1 MNLVFLSPQDDL
13 ADLVPEFWKDLVQ
26 QEGKPSRAA
35 PAGEPAYEYK
45 DAASKPRI
53 LYQPDPE
60 YSEAARAAGY
70 FGDAV
75 FSLVVTPQGKVRDV
89 KIVTPAGF
97 GLDEEGIK
105 AVNEWRIEPG
115 QKDGAPWRSAS
126 MSALVG
132 VCTERPLLTYFTV
145 S

>member
-1 MNLVFLSPQDDL
+1 MHLDSRGQPTG
-13 ADLVPEFWKDLVQ
+13 EFVLQ
-26 QEGKPSRAA
+26 QEGKPLRAA
-35 PAGEPAYEYK
+35 PVYEYK

-60 YSEAARAAGY
+60 YSEAAHAAGY
-70 FGDAV
+70 FGEPV

-105 AVNEWRIEPG
+105 AVNEWRIEPE
-115 QKDGAPWRSAS
+115 QKDGIPVAPRWQR
-126 MSALVG
+126 
-132 VCTERPLLTYFTV
+132 
-145 S
+145 

>member
-1 MNLVFLSPQDDL
+1 MTRINCIWIRADNRPENLFFSRKASRFARLL
-13 ADLVPEFWKDLVQ
+13 
-26 QEGKPSRAA
+26 RAA
-35 PAGEPAYEYK
+35 GVRAKGRSLK
-45 DAASKPRI
+45 TRI

-60 YSEAARAAGY
+60 YSEATHAAGY

-75 FSLVVTPQGKVRDV
+75 FSLVVTPQGKVRYV

-115 QKDGAPWRSAS
+115 QKDGTPWRLDGSARWS
-126 MSALVG
+126 VLSLR
-132 VCTERPLLTYFTV
+132 C
-145 S
+145 